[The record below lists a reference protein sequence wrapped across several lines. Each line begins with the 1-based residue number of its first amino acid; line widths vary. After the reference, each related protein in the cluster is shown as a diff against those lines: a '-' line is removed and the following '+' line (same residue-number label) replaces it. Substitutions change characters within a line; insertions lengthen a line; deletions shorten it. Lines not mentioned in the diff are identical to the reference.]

1 MAGRIRFRK
10 LISRFRFR
18 KVRSRFFAA
27 MILLSL
33 PPLFLLGY
41 VSFNIARDTLM
52 DNNTKTNNDHL
63 QTSSEVADL
72 LLRSIVNLNRFI
84 VLNDEIRND
93 LRESEIKTS
102 EERSEMNRLT
112 INRLQRI
119 INSNSFDTRY
129 MDSLCVFDLHYQ
141 TYCWGRSDDAGKYEI
156 PNKKEAVEQ
165 SDWYRQ
171 AVEAQGRVVFF
182 PYNVLGDNADSF
194 SAVKLFRD
202 SESPEGKP
210 IGLLV
215 TNLSKSMFG
224 SVFNGSEDN
233 GSFLAIDSSSDP
245 ARIVYP
251 EPNRTSPPIAAG
263 SLQQMIGN
271 LEKQGYLISEFRNQT
286 TQWTF
291 VHLIRKSR
299 LLQQSSRIGTAT
311 AWIAS
316 ALALVALAIS
326 FVVSGSIT
334 RPLLQLKKMMIEWN
348 KGSREI
354 GGTFQEDEVGA
365 IGETFKRMAL
375 ENQELDARL
384 FHSELKEREAE
395 LRALQAQIKPHFLYN
410 TLDSIYLMARLHRTE
425 EAAAMALAL
434 SESFKLSLNKG
445 RETIPVFKELK
456 HIEHYMTIQ
465 NIRYNGRFRYEADV
479 DPGVLGFEMLKLVLQ
494 PLVEN
499 AIYHGLEPKVGEGS
513 VRIEG
518 RRDGDFLFFAVE
530 DDGVGMDDVLQTEQ
544 GYGLRNVRERL
555 TLYYGPS
562 SSFLVSSRPGRGT
575 RIEIRIK
582 PFAEE
587 VRKNA

>member
-1 MAGRIRFRK
+1 MAGRIRK
-10 LISRFRFR
+10 LASRFRFR

-27 MILLSL
+27 MILLSM

-41 VSFNIARDTLM
+41 VSFNIAQNTLTE
-52 DNNTKTNNDHL
+52 NISQTNNDHL

-72 LLRSIVNLNRFI
+72 LYRNLLNLNRFI

-93 LRESEIKTS
+93 LRGSEIKS
-102 EERSEMNRLT
+102 SQELSEMNTLT
-112 INRLQRI
+112 VNRLQRI

-129 MDSLCVFDLHYQ
+129 LDSMCLFDLHYQ
-141 TYCWGRSDDAGKYEI
+141 TYCLGRSDDAGQYEI
-156 PNKKEAVEQ
+156 PDKKRAIEQ
-165 SDWYRQ
+165 SEWYRK
-171 AVEAQGRVVFF
+171 AFEAQGKVVFF
-182 PYNVLGDNADSF
+182 GYNVLGVKEDTF
-194 SAVKLFRD
+194 STVKLFRD
-202 SESPEGKP
+202 SESPDGTP

-215 TNLSKSMFG
+215 MNVSKTMFG
-224 SVFNGSEDN
+224 SVFNGSPEN
-233 GSFLAIDSSSDP
+233 GRFLAIDSSSDP
-245 ARIVYP
+245 ALIVYSSP
-251 EPNRTSPPIAAG
+251 QADSPPLP
-263 SLQQMIGN
+263 SGN
-271 LEKQGYLISEFRNQT
+271 LKSILGEMRDRGYLVSEYRNTT

-291 VHLIRKSR
+291 VHLVRKSE
-299 LLQQSSRIGTAT
+299 LLEQSSRIGTAT

-316 ALALVALAIS
+316 VIALVALLIS
-326 FVVSGSIT
+326 FIVSGSIT
-334 RPLLQLKKMMIEWN
+334 RPLLQLKKMMVDWN
-348 KGSREI
+348 KGSREL
-354 GGTFQEDEVGA
+354 GGKFREDEVGA

-410 TLDSIYLMARLHRTE
+410 TLDSIYWMARLKKTD

-434 SESFKLSLNKG
+434 SESFKISLNKG

-465 NIRYNGRFRYEADV
+465 NIRYNGRFRYEVDV
-479 DPGVLGFEMLKLVLQ
+479 HPSILGIEMLKLILQ

-513 VRIEG
+513 IRIEG
-518 RRDGDFLFFAVE
+518 RKEGDYLYFAVE
-530 DDGVGMDDVLQTEQ
+530 DDGVGMEDVVRTEQ

-562 SSFLVSSRPGRGT
+562 SSFAVGSKPGRGT

-582 PFAEE
+582 PLAEE
-587 VRKNA
+587 VKAHA